1 MANENIENLNS
12 PNEEHNIADVSDIED
27 VVALKEEYQKLA
39 DKSTKVFD
47 SNRQLFERAKK
58 AEAARKDLEGKI
70 PKPEE
75 HKPEPV
81 KSNEPDYAK
90 LAFLNSKG
98 YDHSDD
104 QKLIQD
110 EAERLKLSLT
120 DVIGMEHIQSKLTAN
135 KEARV
140 ASEGMPKGKGRSGG
154 NTPSDV
160 DYHLA
165 KGTTPDDQ
173 ELAEKVVNARMKK
186 EQSKNTFSDELF

>member
-1 MANENIENLNS
+1 MLFLTQFTQNIPMAKIIF
-12 PNEEHNIADVSDIED
+12 EETKEVTELQAE
-27 VVALKEEYQKLA
+27 LKVHKEA
-39 DKSTKVFD
+39 
-47 SNRQLFERAKK
+47 QLK
-58 AEAARKDLEGKI
+58 AQSG
-70 PKPEE
+70 
-75 HKPEPV
+75 
-81 KSNEPDYAK
+81 EPDYAK